1 LRSRLILKKEFLMDN
16 KNIDKINL
24 QSTANS
30 FSELFKYLKV
40 GELND
45 HMLNIIQAENRTL
58 DFHVHDDSDE
68 MFYIIEGSMQLEF
81 KNKIID
87 LKQGDFI
94 IVPKGTLHRPV
105 CKDLVKAL
113 LIEKKGTLT
122 KDNTGGTYK
131 E

>member
-1 LRSRLILKKEFLMDN
+1 MDSKKIE
-16 KNIDKINL
+16 KINL

-45 HMLNIIQAENRTL
+45 HMLNIIQPENRTL
-58 DFHVHDDSDE
+58 DFHVHNDSDE
-68 MFYIIEGSMQLEF
+68 MFYIIEGCMQIEF
-81 KNKIID
+81 ENKIID

-94 IVPKGTLHRPV
+94 IIPKGILHRPV
-105 CKDLVKAL
+105 CKNLVKAL

-122 KDNTGGTYK
+122 KDNTGGTY
-131 E
+131 EE